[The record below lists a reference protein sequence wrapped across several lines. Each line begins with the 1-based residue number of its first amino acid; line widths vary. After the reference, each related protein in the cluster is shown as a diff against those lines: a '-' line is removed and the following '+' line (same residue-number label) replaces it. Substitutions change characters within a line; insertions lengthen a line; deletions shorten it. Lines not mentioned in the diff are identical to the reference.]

1 MSDFSLRPAAGSDAR
16 TIRRMIYQERLNPVS
31 LDWHRFTLAEDPNG
45 HVAGC
50 IQVKPHGD
58 GSRELASLVV
68 RAEFRRLGLAR
79 QMIEAVLTRE
89 NGPLYLTCR
98 ASLTP
103 FYTRF
108 GFAILADPDL
118 PPYFRR
124 IRQVFRFLRRLARL
138 PEDLAI
144 MRREGIGPAGM

>member
-1 MSDFSLRPAAGSDAR
+1 MSEFTLRPAVGSDAR

-31 LDWHRFTLAEDPNG
+31 LDWRRFTLAEDPNR

-79 QMIEAVLTRE
+79 QLIEAVLARE
-89 NGPLYLTCR
+89 NDPLYLTCR

-108 GFAILADPDL
+108 GFTILADPDL

-124 IRQVFRFLRRLARL
+124 IRRVFRFLRRLARL

-144 MRREGIGPAGM
+144 MRREGIGPAEV